1 MKAPFYNK
9 LNSIVLIALG
19 IWGYLDYTDVQSP
32 TALIPVGFGVIL
44 LLCNNGINK
53 ENKIISHIAV
63 LLTLVILLALVGMRL
78 PKSLDSGGLGL
89 FRVIS
94 MITTSILS
102 MVAFIL
108 SFIKARR

>member
-1 MKAPFYNK
+1 MKITFYNT

-19 IWGYLDYTDVQSP
+19 LWGYIDVHSP

-44 LLCNNGINK
+44 LLCANGLKK
-53 ENKIISHIAV
+53 ENKIISHVAV
-63 LLTLVILLALVGMRL
+63 LLTLVILVALVGMRL
-78 PKSLDSGGLGL
+78 PKSLVSGGLGL
-89 FRVIS
+89 VRVS
-94 MITTSILS
+94 AMILTSILS